1 MQRSPARSL
10 TRALT
15 GRWLVAAVLA
25 AVVAVACG
33 GTGPDARTS
42 GGSTPAA
49 PAGGSS
55 PASPPPTTDPGT
67 GEAAAANA
75 GALRFTAPA
84 LSGGTIRGAEL
95 AGRDVVLWMW
105 APW

>member
-1 MQRSPARSL
+1 MQRSAARSL
-10 TRALT
+10 TRAFT

-25 AVVAVACG
+25 AVVAVACA

-49 PAGGSS
+49 PADGSS
-55 PASPPPTTDPGT
+55 PASPSPTTDPGP
-67 GEAAAANA
+67 GPANA
-75 GALRFTAPA
+75 GALGFTAPA

-95 AGRDVVLWMW
+95 AGQDVVLWMW